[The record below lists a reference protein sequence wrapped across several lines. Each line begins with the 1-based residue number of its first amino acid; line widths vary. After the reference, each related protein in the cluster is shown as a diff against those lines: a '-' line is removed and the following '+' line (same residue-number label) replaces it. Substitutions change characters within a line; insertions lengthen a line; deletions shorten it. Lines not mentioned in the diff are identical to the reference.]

1 MACWDSFPKTY
12 HVEVDYRKL
21 LHKVF
26 LDVIR
31 THNEYYESAVDI
43 SGERLYVGHS
53 LIKHNTSM
61 ACNKHTEHIREKA
74 EERLYIFNV
83 KTGLPPHGICTKTA
97 AISGIL
103 MVMVKNTRITV
114 MDLHPG
120 SSEVGRVPQRDERVT
135 FSIFHSR

>member
-83 KTGLPPHGICTKTA
+83 KTGLPPHQSSDFQPFLSSMWRSRQWAGYP
-97 AISGIL
+97 
-103 MVMVKNTRITV
+103 
-114 MDLHPG
+114 PG
-120 SSEVGRVPQRDERVT
+120 DSSSAEKT
-135 FSIFHSR
+135 FSAF